1 MADLLGTLRR
11 MATTRPRPDNSGTT
25 KPEETKTAAAPAAPV
40 PPAIPCVGPG
50 PLGGH
55 PVPSGATHFRIHS
68 CDGTGRLGVA
78 LVLGH
83 DDEGGPI
90 TRAPVAL
97 MGDARWWDVWPPGG
111 GFVRL
116 VFARVHGDQVLAR
129 MGSGPL
135 WVPKNRREGTA
146 APSAEAAP
154 AAPQN
159 PVLASPDGSLFTV
172 LLQLQAMADSRAKL
186 EIAAVREAS
195 QQQRQAD
202 RDFMRSMSELMV
214 GARREERRDV
224 ERSTRRQALDIAD
237 AARAAVAEAH
247 ELDRE
252 DRAEDEPEEQK
263 IAEQADLIGRALSG
277 LGDSVKPILSELAR
291 RAANGNLPGGAT

>member
-1 MADLLGTLRR
+1 
-11 MATTRPRPDNSGTT
+11 MATTRPRPDNNATT
-25 KPEETKTAAAPAAPV
+25 KPEETKTPPVAPPVAP
-40 PPAIPCVGPG
+40 PIPCVGPG

-55 PVPSGATHFRIHS
+55 PIPSGATHFRIHS
-68 CDGTGRLGVA
+68 CDGTGKLGVA

-97 MGDARWWDVWPPGG
+97 MGDPRWWDVWPANG

-146 APSAEAAP
+146 APSSSSSTEPAP
-154 AAPQN
+154 SN
-159 PVLASPDGSLFTV
+159 PVMTSPDGSLFQV
-172 LLQLQAMADSRAKL
+172 LLQLQSMADSRAKL
-186 EIAAVREAS
+186 EIAAVREQS
-195 QQQRQAD
+195 HQQRQAD

-214 GARREERRDV
+214 GARREERRDA
-224 ERSTRRQALDIAD
+224 ERSTRRAALDIAD

-247 ELDRE
+247 ELERE
-252 DRAEDEPEEQK
+252 DRADDEPEEQK

-291 RAANGNLPGGAT
+291 RAANGNLPGASS